1 MPHST
6 PRLALPDA
14 RSSGDGAPA
23 SKSASELLARSA
35 HLVQQIA
42 DWEAEVD
49 VKGAFPVR
57 SFQALADGGLMTA
70 PLPPKLA
77 GHGLGTEPHSLHL
90 LLRVLANV
98 GRGSLPVGRVY
109 EGHVNALILIDAYGT
124 QAQREQAARDAHDGR
139 IFGVWNTGAGDDVQM
154 TRTASG
160 ALLSGAKVFCS
171 GAGYVDRPFVNG
183 PIDGEKWQM
192 ALVPMERF
200 DLPVE
205 PDWWTAEG
213 MRATRSGRV
222 NFSGVELAHDWL
234 IGTPDD
240 YHREPHFNGGSVRFA
255 AVQLGGAQALFDAC
269 RAHLSALDRTGDSHQ
284 QMRLGEMAV
293 ALESGFLWLGGA
305 ARLLE
310 SSASNADKVAYAQM
324 TRTAVERACLD
335 VMERVDRSVGARGLL
350 APSPIERI
358 GRNLRLYLRQ
368 PATDAV
374 VTAAGAHAAERGEDR
389 ALGSDLASSPQRVR
403 SR

>member
-1 MPHST
+1 MP
-6 PRLALPDA
+6 PDSFA
-14 RSSGDGAPA
+14 SGDGAPTPDLLIR
-23 SKSASELLARSA
+23 SSEAANR
-35 HLVQQIA
+35 IA
-42 DWEAEVD
+42 GWAAGVD
-49 VKGAFPVR
+49 KKGAFPVR
-57 SFQALADGGLMTA
+57 AFEALADAGLMTA
-70 PLPPKLA
+70 PLPSA
-77 GHGLGTEPHSLHL
+77 FGGDGLGTEPGTLHF

-98 GRGSLPVGRVY
+98 GRGSLAVGRVY
-109 EGHVNALILIDAYGT
+109 EGHVNALVLISVYGSAE
-124 QAQREQAARDAHDGR
+124 QKEQAARDAADGR
-139 IFGVWNTGAGDDVQM
+139 IFGVWNTGAGDDVEM
-154 TRTASG
+154 TRTPGG
-160 ALLSGAKVFCS
+160 ARLDGAKVFCS

-183 PIDGEKWQM
+183 PIDGEGWQM

-200 DLPVE
+200 DLLVE
-205 PDWWTAEG
+205 SDWWTAEG

-222 NFSGVELAHDWL
+222 DFSGVELTSDWL

-269 RAHLSALDRTGDSHQ
+269 RDHLLSLGRTGDAHQ

-293 ALESGFLWLGGA
+293 ALETGYLWLRGA

-310 SSASNADKVAYAQM
+310 SPASNADKVAYAQM
-324 TRTAVERACLD
+324 TRTAIERVCLD
-335 VMERVDRSVGARGLL
+335 VLERVDRSVGARGLL

-374 VTAAGAHAAERGEDR
+374 VTAAGAHAAERGAER
-389 ALGSDLASSPQRVR
+389 ALGSDVAGQPPSIRVAS
-403 SR
+403 